1 MPRSPQDWNGGSGA
15 SMRLPALPRL
25 DSNEIRCLSAG
36 LAVQKQSRD
45 GLAGNGYVAIDMR
58 ASPEAVWSLLTDYA
72 KYEERIPTVRAS
84 SVQPGATKDNCR
96 ATYVLSKF
104 RLEVS
109 VTQRFDDSRQKLSF
123 FLDSKSRNLVMK
135 EAAGFWH
142 IETDAQGLKPG
153 HVRVWLCASIRIS
166 RVVPRWVVDYAARRA
181 LPRATTWLRP
191 AAEAKTR
198 ELELAQTQ

>member
-1 MPRSPQDWNGGSGA
+1 MPILHLQ
-15 SMRLPALPRL
+15 
-25 DSNEIRCLSAG
+25 
-36 LAVQKQSRD
+36 
-45 GLAGNGYVAIDMR
+45 
-58 ASPEAVWSLLTDYA
+58 
-72 KYEERIPTVRAS
+72 
-84 SVQPGATKDNCR
+84 
-96 ATYVLSKF
+96 
-104 RLEVS
+104 VS

-153 HVRVWLCASIRIS
+153 HVREWLCASIRIS